1 VTFKNDLTFYR
12 GLRFFFFFL
21 SLSLLLT
28 ITTFDQNTYNKIAMS
43 TYHFDYGPDPAP
55 LQASNQFDHCLDST
69 MLQADS
75 ERTNTSELSVS
86 STRTWRLQL
95 EDDFQPSKY
104 SVICGRGK
112 ASYDHAGNHRLRNLA
127 SMFVENYSLTDCKQY
142 KSTIAS
148 HIVATTREM
157 GGRFCKY
164 EQGAW
169 FEVGDH
175 FARGKVSA
183 MFRDMLHTQYRS
195 SAKAKTTR
203 RRVQIKRKRTTK
215 TQQYRQQLI
224 CGTGHLDDSSTP
236 SSECSESTTDSLGFD
251 YSLDLDFF
259 DIDVF

>member
-1 VTFKNDLTFYR
+1 
-12 GLRFFFFFL
+12 
-21 SLSLLLT
+21 
-28 ITTFDQNTYNKIAMS
+28 MS
-43 TYHFDYGPDPAP
+43 TY
-55 LQASNQFDHCLDST
+55 QFDHGPDSAL
-69 MLQADS
+69 LQQLNQIDLYMDSALVQPDSKPLVQASKQFGLYALLRNDS
-75 ERTNTSELSVS
+75 ERTKTFQLSGS
-86 STRTWRLQL
+86 STKTWRLQL
-95 EDDFQPSKY
+95 EADFQPSKY

-127 SMFVENYSLTDCKQY
+127 SMFVEKYSLTDCKQY

-148 HIVATTREM
+148 HIVARTREM
-157 GGRFCKY
+157 GGEFCKY

-203 RRVQIKRKRTTK
+203 RRVQIKRKKITK
-215 TQQYRQQLI
+215 TQQYSRQLTAATRQW
-224 CGTGHLDDSSTP
+224 DDSSSTP
-236 SSECSESTTDSLGFD
+236 SSECSDSSTDSLGFD

>member
-1 VTFKNDLTFYR
+1 M
-12 GLRFFFFFL
+12 
-21 SLSLLLT
+21 S
-28 ITTFDQNTYNKIAMS
+28 S
-43 TYHFDYGPDPAP
+43 TY
-55 LQASNQFDHCLDST
+55 QFDHGPDSALLQAGNQCDLYLDLDLYLDSAL
-69 MLQADS
+69 LQAGS

-86 STRTWRLQL
+86 STKTLRLQL
-95 EDDFQPSKY
+95 EADFQPSKY

-127 SMFVENYSLTDCKQY
+127 STFVENYSMTDCKQY

-148 HIVATTREM
+148 HIVARTREM
-157 GGRFCKY
+157 GGCFCKY
-164 EQGAW
+164 EHGAW

-203 RRVQIKRKRTTK
+203 RRVQIKRKKITK
-215 TQQYRQQLI
+215 TQQYSLQLI
-224 CGTGHLDDSSTP
+224 AGTRHWDDSSAP
-236 SSECSESTTDSLGFD
+236 SSECSDSSTDSLGFD

>member
-1 VTFKNDLTFYR
+1 LN
-12 GLRFFFFFL
+12 
-21 SLSLLLT
+21 
-28 ITTFDQNTYNKIAMS
+28 QNTYDKIAM
-43 TYHFDYGPDPAP
+43 YHSNNGPDPIP
-55 LQASNQFDHCLDST
+55 LQASNHFVYCLDST
-69 MLQADS
+69 LLQADS
-75 ERTNTSELSVS
+75 EGTNTSELSVS
-86 STRTWRLQL
+86 STRTLRLQL
-95 EDDFQPSKY
+95 EEHFQPSKY

-112 ASYDHAGNHRLRNLA
+112 ASYDHEGNHRLRNLA

-148 HIVATTREM
+148 HIVARTREK

-203 RRVQIKRKRTTK
+203 RRVQIKRKKTTK
-215 TQQYRQQLI
+215 TKRYSQQLI
-224 CGTGHLDDSSTP
+224 CGSGHWDDSSTP
-236 SSECSESTTDSLGFD
+236 SSESSGSSTDSLGFD